1 MSETRKPTKTAGTSH
16 KAGAT
21 RPESGVYLQGSY
33 AAKTK
38 LGNETPAVR
47 RKKHVDVDIARQD
60 AAPLPDNF
68 ALMLEADFR
77 ASASLAVQE
86 AARNGVAALG
96 RDANGDL
103 ISRLPNGT
111 IVHYL
116 PSRKPS

>member
-21 RPESGVYLQGSY
+21 RPESGVYFQESY
-33 AAKTK
+33 AAEIK
-38 LGNETPAVR
+38 LENKTPAVR
-47 RKKHVDVDIARQD
+47 RKKHIDVDTVRQD
-60 AAPLPDNF
+60 AAPLPDDF
-68 ALMLEADFR
+68 AFMLEADFR

-86 AARNGVAALG
+86 AARNGVAISG